1 MSKPFGRKEERVLIR
16 LRPLRNKFTRRA
28 RSKRCTTPR
37 KISASYL
44 RLRDRERLMPFPP
57 SSQIEKSRTDVKL
70 ELLARNRGKK
80 EGTEKEE
87 EEEEEVEEEEEEK
100 GRERRASQLA
110 HTSLAGGRG

>member
-1 MSKPFGRKEERVLIR
+1 
-16 LRPLRNKFTRRA
+16 
-28 RSKRCTTPR
+28 
-37 KISASYL
+37 
-44 RLRDRERLMPFPP
+44 MPFPP

>member
-1 MSKPFGRKEERVLIR
+1 
-16 LRPLRNKFTRRA
+16 
-28 RSKRCTTPR
+28 
-37 KISASYL
+37 
-44 RLRDRERLMPFPP
+44 MPFPP

-110 HTSLAGGRG
+110 HTSLAGGGRG